1 MTNAKNLQALM
12 DTVNFNASLLIGAL
26 AEFDM
31 AGATLASANKA
42 TVQSMVDAATK
53 AGVKKEQG
61 AVEWFGRTIREC
73 EAFVDAVAEGMIEKK
88 TVTEYAQ
95 GAMRAFY
102 HGTEWTPR
110 TKNDPAM
117 ALPWG
122 KAKAP
127 GAKVSTAVGENASAG
142 AKVVNVAT
150 NLAALAYFVPN
161 GYVLPLLAAMMA
173 LSNVSGS
180 LAGTWLALKY
190 GSGFIRRVFLL
201 VVGVL
206 ILKFAWDTLQLFH

>member
-142 AKVVNVAT
+142 AKAAETVAMGKA
-150 NLAALAYFVPN
+150 LPDAALHELLRTTLKALRARNLNEVAAE
-161 GYVLPLLAAMMA
+161 VLDACLELE
-173 LSNVSGS
+173 
-180 LAGTWLALKY
+180 
-190 GSGFIRRVFLL
+190 GF
-201 VVGVL
+201 
-206 ILKFAWDTLQLFH
+206 KEA

>member
-1 MTNAKNLQALM
+1 MSNKTQLNALATTINACA
-12 DTVNFNASLLIGAL
+12 VNIIGAL
-26 AEFDM
+26 QTFDN
-31 AGATLASANKA
+31 ASAVFASEIKQA
-42 TVQSMVDAATK
+42 MQSMVDAATT
-53 AGVKKEQG
+53 AGVKKEQE
-61 AVEWFGRTIREC
+61 AVTAFGKMVREC
-73 EAFVDAVAEGMIEKK
+73 ETFVDAVAEGMIEGK

-142 AKVVNVAT
+142 AKAAETVAMGKA
-150 NLAALAYFVPN
+150 LPDAALHELLRTTLKALRARNLNEVAAE
-161 GYVLPLLAAMMA
+161 VLDACLELE
-173 LSNVSGS
+173 
-180 LAGTWLALKY
+180 
-190 GSGFIRRVFLL
+190 GF
-201 VVGVL
+201 
-206 ILKFAWDTLQLFH
+206 KEA